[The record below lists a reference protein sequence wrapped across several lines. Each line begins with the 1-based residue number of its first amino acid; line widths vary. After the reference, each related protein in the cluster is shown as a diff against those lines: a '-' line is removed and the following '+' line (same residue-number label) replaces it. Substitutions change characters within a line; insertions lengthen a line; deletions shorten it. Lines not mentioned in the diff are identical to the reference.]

1 MKKEEIIA
9 LGIDAEVAEK
19 IVNMAAEE
27 IKGAYVPKSRFDEV
41 NEAKKN
47 AEALVIER
55 DGQLEELKKASGDS
69 DALKKQIEDL
79 QEANKQAVKEHEA
92 KIKQMQIDNAVDK
105 AISNANGKNAK
116 AIKALLNLE
125 KAELDENGAVKGLAE
140 QLDALAKAE
149 DSSMLFGSSVPDVKG
164 MTPGKGKDG
173 VGNEVDFSKMN
184 YEQLSQYLADNPDAT
199 IQ

>member
-1 MKKEEIIA
+1 MKKEEIVA

-19 IVNMAAEE
+19 IVNMASEE

-47 AEALVIER
+47 AEALVRER

-69 DALKKQIEDL
+69 EALKKQIEDL
-79 QEANKQAVKEHEA
+79 QEANKAAVKEHEA

-105 AISNANGKNAK
+105 AISSANGKNAK

-125 KAELDENGAVKGLAE
+125 KAELDEDGTVKGLAE
-140 QLDALAKAE
+140 QLESLAKAE
-149 DSSMLFGSSVPDVKG
+149 DSSMLFGSGVPAVKG
-164 MTPGKGKDG
+164 FNPANGKGG
-173 VGNEVDFSKMN
+173 ANPEVDFSKMN
-184 YEQLSQYLADNPDAT
+184 YEQLSQYLAENPDAQ
-199 IQ
+199 IS